1 MAGHDAVGSRLCILN
16 PRPAISTPVSKT
28 KSSPTRSTNA
38 PAPAAGEADLAS
50 VYANAKILSEA
61 LPFMQ
66 RYDNATVVVKY
77 GGHAMGD
84 PELAATFAR
93 DIVLIKQS
101 GVNPIVVHGGGPQ
114 IGSLLERLKIRAEF
128 KVGLRVTDRET
139 VEVVEMVLAGSVNK
153 EIVAAINAQGGKAVG
168 ISGKDANLMRAS
180 RIERRFRDP
189 DSNIEEIVDLGFVG
203 DPVAVDPH
211 IIDVIIH
218 SDLIPV
224 IAPIGVGPEG
234 ETLNINADTFAAAL
248 ATALKAKRLLLLTDV
263 EGVLDKDGNLIKSL
277 TTAEAQELIEDGT
290 ISGGMIPT
298 IESCLDVIA
307 AGVAAVVI
315 INGNVPHAVLLEL
328 FTEHG
333 AGTLIEPRLRAYRG
347 VGVRPRQHALPGR
360 LQPFRRDRY
369 PHGRFHRRPL
379 RRFAR
384 RCAAHAQ
391 DLLLSIWHHA
401 RRVDA
406 SARRVPERVPG

>member
-1 MAGHDAVGSRLCILN
+1 MSPLT
-16 PRPAISTPVSKT
+16 AISGSVSKT
-28 KSSPTRSTNA
+28 KSSTARRNLG
-38 PAPAAGEADLAS
+38 PAPKTIPAHGETELAAAH
-50 VYANAKILSEA
+50 ANAKILSEA

-84 PELAATFAR
+84 PELAASFAR
-93 DIVLIKQS
+93 DIVLIKQA
-101 GVNPIVVHGGGPQ
+101 GVNPIVVHGGGPR
-114 IGSLLERLKIRAEF
+114 IGSLLERLNIKSEF
-128 KVGLRVTDRET
+128 KGGLRVTDRET

-168 ISGKDANLMRAS
+168 ISGKDASLMRA
-180 RIERRFRDP
+180 RRLERRYRDP
-189 DSNIEEIVDLGFVG
+189 DSNIETILDLGFVG

-263 EGVLDKDGNLIKSL
+263 EGVLDKHGRLIKSL
-277 TTAEAQELIEDGT
+277 TTAEAQVLIEDGT
-290 ISGGMIPT
+290 ISGGMIPK

-307 AGVAAVVI
+307 EGVEAVVI
-315 INGNVPHAVLLEL
+315 IDGKVPHAVLLEL

-333 AGTLIEPRLRAYRG
+333 AGTLIE
-347 VGVRPRQHALPGR
+347 
-360 LQPFRRDRY
+360 RRTRKN
-369 PHGRFHRRPL
+369 G
-379 RRFAR
+379 AR
-384 RCAAHAQ
+384 R
-391 DLLLSIWHHA
+391 S
-401 RRVDA
+401 
-406 SARRVPERVPG
+406 

>member
-1 MAGHDAVGSRLCILN
+1 M
-16 PRPAISTPVSKT
+16 SKT
-28 KSSPTRSTNA
+28 KSSPAKHAEPSA
-38 PAPAAGEADLAS
+38 AVPAQGEADLAS

-114 IGSLLERLKIRAEF
+114 IGSLLERLNIRSEF
-128 KVGLRVTDRET
+128 KGGLRVTDRET

-168 ISGKDANLMRAS
+168 ISGKDANLMRAM

-203 DPVAVDPH
+203 DPIAVDPH

-263 EGVLDKDGNLIKSL
+263 EGVLDKEGRLIKSL

-290 ISGGMIPT
+290 ISGGMIPK

-307 AGVAAVVI
+307 EGVEAVVI
-315 INGNVPHAVLLEL
+315 INGKVPHAVLLEL

-333 AGTLIEPRLRAYRG
+333 AGTLIERRARKGRARG
-347 VGVRPRQHALPGR
+347 SR
-360 LQPFRRDRY
+360 
-369 PHGRFHRRPL
+369 
-379 RRFAR
+379 
-384 RCAAHAQ
+384 
-391 DLLLSIWHHA
+391 
-401 RRVDA
+401 
-406 SARRVPERVPG
+406 